1 MKLWEVAFL
10 LAVVLASVVVHE
22 EVHVLQFKNIGCTG
36 ITTGYFNF
44 QTATYFNQTYVG
56 VASTSGICPRHLT
69 TLEAEIPAYGIQILF
84 VHLAICLAVLM
95 INNGVFKRN
104 QK

>member
-56 VASTSGICPRHLT
+56 VASTNAVCPRYLSD
-69 TLEAEIPAYGIQILF
+69 LEAEIPAYSVQLIFVYAAIL
-84 VHLAICLAVLM
+84 M
-95 INNGVFKRN
+95 GVWVIKRN

>member
-69 TLEAEIPAYGIQILF
+69 TLEAEIPAYLAQILF
-84 VHLAICLAVLM
+84 VYACVCIGCLL
-95 INNGVFKRN
+95 RN